1 MNAMHNKVAIVTGGS
16 SGIGRATALALVRE
30 GVRVVIADV
39 SESDGENVVKEIK
52 RSGSEALFV
61 KTDVSQS
68 TDVHSLVDRTIEA
81 YGRLDYAVNNSG
93 VSGTSALTADYTE
106 LDWNRVIAVN
116 LTGVWL
122 CMKHEIQRML
132 ENGGGAIVNVSSIL
146 GWVGFAN
153 ACAYTSSKHG
163 IIGLTKV
170 AAMEYATK
178 GIRVNAVCPA
188 FIATPML
195 ERAGLT
201 AGSEMY
207 NAVVALHPI
216 KRLGTPE
223 EVAEMILWLC
233 SDAASF
239 VTGSAMLV
247 DGGYVAQ

>member
-1 MNAMHNKVAIVTGGS
+1 MNAMQNRVAIVTGGG

-30 GVRVVIADV
+30 GARVVIADI
-39 SESDGENVVKEIK
+39 SETDGENVVEEIK

-61 KTDVSQS
+61 RTDVSQS
-68 TDVHSLVDRTIEA
+68 ADVQSLVDRTIEA
-81 YGRLDYAVNNSG
+81 YSRLDYAINNAG
-93 VSGTSALTADYTE
+93 IGGTLALTADYSE
-106 LDWNRVIAVN
+106 LDWNRVIGVN

-122 CMKHEIQRML
+122 CLKYEIPRILDQ
-132 ENGGGAIVNVSSIL
+132 GGGAIVNVSSIL
-146 GWVGFAN
+146 GQVGFAN

-178 GIRVNAVCPA
+178 GIRINAVCPA

-195 ERAGLT
+195 ERAGLI

-207 NAVVALHPI
+207 NGVVALHPI
-216 KRLGTPE
+216 KRLGTSE
-223 EVAEMILWLC
+223 EVAEMIVWLC

>member
-1 MNAMHNKVAIVTGGS
+1 MNTMQNRVAIVTGGG
-16 SGIGRATALALVRE
+16 SGIGRATALAMVRE
-30 GVRVVIADV
+30 DARVVISDV
-39 SESDGENVVKEIK
+39 SEAEGESVVKEIK
-52 RSGSEALFV
+52 QSGGEALFV

-68 TDVHSLVDRTIEA
+68 TDVQSLVNKTIEA
-81 YGRLDYAVNNSG
+81 YGRLDYAVNNAG
-93 VSGTSALTADYTE
+93 IGGTLALTADYTE
-106 LDWNRVIAVN
+106 LDWNRVIGVN

-122 CMKHEIQRML
+122 CMKYEIPRILDQ
-132 ENGGGAIVNVSSIL
+132 GGGAIVNVSSIL

-170 AAMEYATK
+170 AAMEYATN

-223 EVAEMILWLC
+223 EVAEMIVWLC

-239 VTGSAMLV
+239 VTGSAMLI